1 MYRENIVS
9 QVLFFI
15 GIIQIIF
22 GFFCGLVFG
31 NDALGYSEFSW
42 SVFFTWLAVGFVSG
56 MLFIGLAEVIKIL
69 HDIRLTLITNSDKV
83 ITDSNSET
91 VDHNLDL
98 KMEEDATSP
107 DNTMAEPK
115 FSWKLNDSDIGKIE
129 LKYHKKNIAFISQT
143 PYEGYCIVGL
153 KGNDEY
159 KIVDING
166 FAVSEVKDKSM
177 IKKIN
182 EWYENEI

>member
-1 MYRENIVS
+1 MYRENTVS

-98 KMEEDATSP
+98 KMEEATSP
-107 DNTMAEPK
+107 DNTMA
-115 FSWKLNDSDIGKIE
+115 
-129 LKYHKKNIAFISQT
+129 
-143 PYEGYCIVGL
+143 
-153 KGNDEY
+153 
-159 KIVDING
+159 
-166 FAVSEVKDKSM
+166 
-177 IKKIN
+177 
-182 EWYENEI
+182 